1 MCDTCLLLQ
10 NEDVKYIVGYTSLEL
25 WSEVG
30 ARDRNVRVN
39 SIEMTFDITPRERV
53 RMEKQPRTESWE
65 NNVGG

>member
-1 MCDTCLLLQ
+1 M
-10 NEDVKYIVGYTSLEL
+10 
-25 WSEVG
+25 G

-53 RMEKQPRTESWE
+53 RMGKQPRTESWE